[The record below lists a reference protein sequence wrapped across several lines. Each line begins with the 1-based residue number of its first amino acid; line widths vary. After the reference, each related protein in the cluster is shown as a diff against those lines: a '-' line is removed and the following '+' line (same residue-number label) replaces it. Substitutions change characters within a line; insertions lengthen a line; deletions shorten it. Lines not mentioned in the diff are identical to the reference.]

1 MDASH
6 KKVEHHLKKA
16 LEEIRPSKSR
26 SRSGSPVRAA
36 PKERKPRKKAEP
48 KESVAH
54 EVKEKAPRKVREPK
68 EKPAKIHVCREKK
81 TGLYKKCATPKK

>member
-16 LEEIRPSKSR
+16 LEEIRPSASR
-26 SRSGSPVRAA
+26 SRSGSPVRATRK
-36 PKERKPRKKAEP
+36 PKEKT
-48 KESVAH
+48 
-54 EVKEKAPRKVREPK
+54 PRKVK

-81 TGLYKKCATPKK
+81 TGLYKKCDTPKKK